1 MNLWLLRGW
10 TVRDF
15 GKVMYKLLY
24 LKWIANKDLL
34 YRTWNSTQCYVPVW
48 MGGVVGGERIH
59 VYVWLSLFTLHLKL
73 PQYC

>member
-34 YRTWNSTQCYVPVW
+34 YRTWNSTQCYVPAW